1 MTVTADTSLLSIG
14 EVAARAGLRTSALRY
29 YEAEGLLPADARV
42 GGRRRYAPEAVE
54 RLALIRFCQALG
66 FSLTEIRAI
75 LEPPRGRAQKARWR
89 GLVDGKLDD
98 LAGVVGRA
106 EAMMAILRASRD
118 CDCIDVQ
125 ECAARASATMAGCDG
140 ANADR

>member
-1 MTVTADTSLLSIG
+1 VTADTSLLSIG

-54 RLALIRFCQALG
+54 RLTLIRFCQALG
-66 FSLTEIRAI
+66 FTLDEIRAI
-75 LEPPRGRAQKARWR
+75 LAPPRGPAQKARWR
-89 GLVDGKLDD
+89 GLVDAKLAD
-98 LAGVVGRA
+98 LAGAVERA
-106 EAMMAILRASRD
+106 EAMMAILRTSRE

-125 ECAARASATMAGCDG
+125 ECAARASATMGPRDG
-140 ANADR
+140 ADADR

>member
-1 MTVTADTSLLSIG
+1 VTAATSLLSIG
-14 EVAARAGLRTSALRY
+14 EVAARTGLRTSALRY
-29 YEAEGLLPADARV
+29 YEAEGLLPADARI

-54 RLALIRFCQALG
+54 RLRMIRFCQALG

-75 LEPPRGRAQKARWR
+75 LEPPRGPAQKARWR
-89 GLVDGKLDD
+89 GLVDTKLDD

-106 EAMMAILRASRD
+106 EAMMAILRMSRD

-125 ECAARASATMAGCDG
+125 ECAARASATMGPRGG
-140 ANADR
+140 ADADR